1 MTAKREKLLWCA
13 RARAH
18 ARRSYYGF
26 FHNSKSWLL
35 DGVSHCGFFTSE
47 RAQKTTRHF
56 DENDTS
62 FYEKQHVTLK
72 KTTRRF
78 MKNKHSF
85 YRKQHVIF
93 WEKSHKSKQNKKNPP
108 QKTCINISIK
118 PIFKHKIQGDVQ
130 KIREEMRKNRGKAK
144 RILQSKKGIYPLFA

>member
-1 MTAKREKLLWCA
+1 
-13 RARAH
+13 
-18 ARRSYYGF
+18 
-26 FHNSKSWLL
+26 
-35 DGVSHCGFFTSE
+35 
-47 RAQKTTRHF
+47 
-56 DENDTS
+56 
-62 FYEKQHVTLK
+62 
-72 KTTRRF
+72 

-93 WEKSHKSKQNKKNPP
+93 WEKSHKSKQNKKNQP

-144 RILQSKKGIYPLFA
+144 RILQSKKGIYPLFAEKKPIIVTKLTCSIR